1 MARPAQRV
9 RRAASQEGLLPN
21 SLRAHVGRGVPRL
34 SRAWRHPLPSEPGRA
49 PAYIIGQQAQETH
62 RAKALLLLVLAT
74 GLFLALTGC
83 KGEAGQPGK
92 PDTVVVYTALDQ
104 VYSEPILKAFQ
115 ERTGIRVQAV
125 YDAEAAKTLGL
136 ANRLIARRQSPDC
149 DVWWNN
155 EPVQTARLA
164 QMGILAPYAS
174 PNAARIPAAY
184 RDPQNR
190 WTGFAARMRIL
201 IINTALVPPDR
212 RPGGL
217 QDFIS
222 PECRG
227 KAAMAR
233 PFFGTTLTHMCI
245 LYQAWGPEK
254 LKAWLLAL
262 RANNAALC
270 TGNGPVRDLV
280 AAGEYAF
287 GLTDTDDAYQ
297 AMQAGKPVAVAAGD
311 GMADG
316 TFLMPNT
323 AALVAGCPHPEA
335 GRKLIDY
342 LLSAEVERRLAE
354 GPSAQ
359 IPLGTDLADVRTPWA
374 DLLRGNRMEVDF
386 ARAAACVDE
395 VVALLKETGMDR

>member
-34 SRAWRHPLPSEPGRA
+34 SCAWRHPLPSKPGRA
-49 PAYIIGQQAQETH
+49 PAYIIGQPAQETH
-62 RAKALLLLVLAT
+62 RAKVLLLLVLAA
-74 GLFLALTGC
+74 GLCLAPSGC
-83 KGEAGQPGK
+83 SGEAGLPGK
-92 PDTVVVYTALDQ
+92 PGTVVVYTALDQ
-104 VYSEPILKAFQ
+104 VYSEPILKTFQ
-115 ERTGIRVQAV
+115 DRTGIRVEAV
-125 YDAEAAKTLGL
+125 YDAEAAKTTGL
-136 ANRLIARRQSPDC
+136 VNRLIARRDRPDC

-155 EPVQTARLA
+155 EPIQTVRLA
-164 QMGILAPYAS
+164 DMGILAPYRS
-174 PNAARIPAAY
+174 PNAARIPPPF
-184 RDPQNR
+184 RDAQSR
-190 WTGFAARMRIL
+190 WTGFAARMRVV
-201 IINTALVPPDR
+201 IINTALLPPDR
-212 RPGGL
+212 RPAGL
-217 QDFIS
+217 QDFVS
-222 PECRG
+222 PEWRG
-227 KAAMAR
+227 KAAVAR
-233 PFFGTTLTHMCI
+233 PFFGTTLTHMCV
-245 LYQAWGPEK
+245 LYQAWGPER

-262 RANNAALC
+262 RGNDVALGA
-270 TGNGPVRDLV
+270 GNGPVRDLV

-311 GMADG
+311 RMADG

-335 GRKLIDY
+335 GKKLIDY

-374 DLLRGNRMEVDF
+374 DLLGGKRMDVDF

-395 VVALLKETGMDR
+395 VVALLKEAGMDR